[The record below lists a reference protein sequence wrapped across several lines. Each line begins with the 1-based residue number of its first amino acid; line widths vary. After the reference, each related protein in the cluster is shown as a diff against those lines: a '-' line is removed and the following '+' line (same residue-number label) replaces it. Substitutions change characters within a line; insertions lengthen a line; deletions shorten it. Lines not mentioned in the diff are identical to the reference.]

1 MSAELWLRMSNLEK
15 LLEIERTESN
25 RLRRLNASLLRELEK
40 NTQPHDPYPKGE
52 DL

>member
-1 MSAELWLRMSNLEK
+1 MSAELWLRISNLEK
-15 LLEIERTESN
+15 LLDIERSESN

-40 NTQPHDPYPKGE
+40 NTRPHDPYPKGE